1 MDVYSNQSSKGVP
14 MDSRKKMQR
23 FFVIMAA
30 LGLLLIG
37 AGCAGNKALSTQKIS
52 LGDKA
57 VSEAKDNNAA
67 LNAPAELN
75 AAEGK
80 LVQAKEALAKKDY
93 EKAGLL
99 AEQAS
104 IDADFARAKATTG
117 KARKTNDEM
126 RKNIELL
133 RQEIERLSKQ

>member
-1 MDVYSNQSSKGVP
+1 MLISINHGKEYP
-14 MDSRKKMQR
+14 MDSRKKRQR
-23 FFVIMAA
+23 LFVVMAA
-30 LGLLLIG
+30 LGLLLVG
-37 AGCAGNKALSTQKIS
+37 GCATNGALSTQKIS

-57 VSEAKDNNAA
+57 VSEARESNAT

-80 LVQAKEALAKKDY
+80 LAQAKEALAKKDY
-93 EKAGLL
+93 KKAVLL

-104 IDADFARAKATTG
+104 IDADYARAKATTE
-117 KARKTNDEM
+117 KARKTNEEM
-126 RKNIELL
+126 RKNIEAL